1 MSATTAVLKSTAMR
15 FGRIAISSDLSG
27 GMKVEV
33 EVLLERVKTGGEAGS
48 GLYTN
53 LPDYEHTYR

>member
-1 MSATTAVLKSTAMR
+1 MR